1 MSEVV
6 VRLRPDVYEQLQKR
20 AAAQERELTDV
31 IAEAV
36 EHWLEEDV
44 EARIQRALERRGM
57 LAQPPRRP
65 RDQEVL
71 EQDRQR
77 VRQILAKLSPPLS
90 EDIIQEREL
99 TDVIA
104 EAVEHW
110 LEEDV
115 EARIQRA
122 LERRGMLARPEE
134 RRYATGR
141 PINRRELERR
151 LANLRLIPPLSEDI
165 IAERGER

>member
-6 VRLRPDVYEQLQKR
+6 VRLRPDIYEQLQKR
-20 AAAQERELTDV
+20 AAAQEREPADV

-65 RDQEVL
+65 RDPEVL

-90 EDIIQEREL
+90 EDIIQEREQS
-99 TDVIA
+99 
-104 EAVEHW
+104 W
-110 LEEDV
+110 
-115 EARIQRA
+115 
-122 LERRGMLARPEE
+122 
-134 RRYATGR
+134 
-141 PINRRELERR
+141 
-151 LANLRLIPPLSEDI
+151 
-165 IAERGER
+165 

>member
-20 AAAQERELTDV
+20 AAA
-31 IAEAV
+31 
-36 EHWLEEDV
+36 
-44 EARIQRALERRGM
+44 
-57 LAQPPRRP
+57 
-65 RDQEVL
+65 
-71 EQDRQR
+71 
-77 VRQILAKLSPPLS
+77 
-90 EDIIQEREL
+90 QEREL